1 MVCVYGALFLLALE
15 LLSGG
20 PPVAIGAA
28 VMFAVDAFILAFAL
42 TAGALAFVLDARRLC
57 LPAASEITQRT
68 KVRLILAVGAT
79 VLLPGVLLTVT
90 LGARA
95 WVPTVAILASALA
108 GVLLPLVPTATIL
121 TLTAT
126 PLLAFWWTSAASP
139 LASAVGRGAL
149 AVAAA
154 VLTLLVIVRWRQVMQ
169 GDRIRIGSHWVL
181 RWLPLSLSDEGLA
194 YRRDSAFAVLPHH
207 SEPDAPEAVIRIYLG
222 PPFAFSSLR
231 RRIVEAVI
239 ALLALCVQVGV
250 LEWVYA
256 GGSWHWRSNWE
267 VTWPWL
273 IALAWTVVTLPY
285 LSRLQRLKGRGT
297 SDLSELAL
305 TPGLGNA
312 RAQRGSLYRAVCAAP
327 VARLM
332 VVCTL
337 AAFALLLG
345 RSPAFGY
352 VQVALWLIA
361 VLVSYVIQ
369 IQATFGAANRDVPR
383 GTRIV
388 GGFLMMFELNYL
400 GALFIVSLRHA
411 PQVLIL
417 ALWLVVIAVLLVVS
431 AYLGRRLAN
440 RPHPFLA

>member
-1 MVCVYGALFLLALE
+1 
-15 LLSGG
+15 
-20 PPVAIGAA
+20 
-28 VMFAVDAFILAFAL
+28 
-42 TAGALAFVLDARRLC
+42 
-57 LPAASEITQRT
+57 
-68 KVRLILAVGAT
+68 
-79 VLLPGVLLTVT
+79 
-90 LGARA
+90 
-95 WVPTVAILASALA
+95 VPTLAILATALA

-139 LASAVGRGAL
+139 LASAIGRGAL
-149 AVAAA
+149 ALATI
-154 VLTLLVIVRWRQVMQ
+154 VLTLLVVVRWRQVMQ
-169 GDRIRIGSHWVL
+169 GDRIRMGSHWVL

-194 YRRDSAFAVLPHH
+194 YRRDAAFAVLPHRT
-207 SEPDAPEAVIRIYLG
+207 EPDAPEAVIRIYLG

-231 RRIVEAVI
+231 RRIVEAVM
-239 ALLALCVQVGV
+239 ALLALCVQVGI
-250 LEWVYA
+250 LEWVYL
-256 GGSWHWRSNWE
+256 GGSRHWRSNWE

-273 IALAWTVVTLPY
+273 IAVAWSVVTLPY

-332 VVCTL
+332 VVCAL

-352 VQVALWLIA
+352 VQVALWFIA

-369 IQATFGAANRDVPR
+369 VQATFGAGNRDAPR

-388 GGFLMMFELNYL
+388 GGFLMMFELNYF
-400 GALFIVSLRHA
+400 GAIFIVALRHV
-411 PQVLIL
+411 PQIWVL
-417 ALWLVVIAVLLVVS
+417 ALWLVVVAALLVTS
-431 AYLGRRLAN
+431 AFLGRRLAN